1 MLINIRIEK
10 NAKTTK
16 LFTTVNRECV
26 GPTFNSYKRQ
36 DNIQISDD
44 LIQKGCFKSLSQI
57 TDNNLLIILNRA
69 LK

>member
-10 NAKTTK
+10 NVKTTK

-44 LIQKGCFKSLSQI
+44 LSQKG
-57 TDNNLLIILNRA
+57 LL
-69 LK
+69 